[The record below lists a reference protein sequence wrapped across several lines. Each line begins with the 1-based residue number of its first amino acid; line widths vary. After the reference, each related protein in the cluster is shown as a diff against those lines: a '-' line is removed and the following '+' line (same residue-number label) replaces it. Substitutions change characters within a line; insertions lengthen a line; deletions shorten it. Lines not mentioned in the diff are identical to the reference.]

1 MFRHSSSLVLLLVL
15 LSFNAIC
22 VKAQFG
28 NIFQDVFGGQQQQ
41 HQQQQQQQHFH
52 NHHGANVRGW
62 QIQDEAQCYNGYVCP
77 DTAVCAISPVE
88 CPCPVP
94 EDFKCLLPTDASL
107 GSHAGKE
114 PFVCVRGTTDGRT
127 ARQECERIQKLA
139 API

>member
-1 MFRHSSSLVLLLVL
+1 MSRHSSALLLLLAL
-15 LSFNAIC
+15 LSFNALL

-41 HQQQQQQQHFH
+41 QQQQHFQ
-52 NHHGANVRGW
+52 NHQGANVRGW
-62 QIQDEAQCYNGYVCP
+62 QIQDEAQCYNG
-77 DTAVCAISPVE
+77 
-88 CPCPVP
+88 
-94 EDFKCLLPTDASL
+94 EDFKCLLPTDATL

-114 PFVCVRGTTDGRT
+114 PFVCVRGTTYGKT